1 MHPGTADQCGEDCRS
16 FTLNWREGQREGGGG
31 WGGALT
37 VRPSLVHTFRRS
49 YVEQNKRTPLK
60 DTGVWITTP
69 RLDSSLVPASAASRL
84 RFLFP
89 VDFLFISAHPAYA
102 VFVLQPTPPSL
113 SLLLRFPSSSVAAL
127 ILRFPPVPLVRPL
140 LSAFPRLFCFSFAS
154 CRRLRRT
161 RGRAPYVSI
170 VVDSLRHG
178 RGFIYI
184 FLALSWSS
192 LLLLLIILLLWND
205 LKQEGRGHSRHGT
218 ALRSGDAAKEKKSLP
233 PPLPSLFI
241 RPPPHTRHFVPPPP
255 TARPPLCSS
264 AVPVAPPPHR

>member
-1 MHPGTADQCGEDCRS
+1 MLLTNCCLWSAGRPAAHVVRAFPRQDQQLALPGGMMHPGTADQCGEDCRS

-102 VFVLQPTPPSL
+102 VFVLQPTPPSFL
-113 SLLLRFPSSSVAAL
+113 FFSV
-127 ILRFPPVPLVRPL
+127 
-140 LSAFPRLFCFSFAS
+140 S
-154 CRRLRRT
+154 
-161 RGRAPYVSI
+161 
-170 VVDSLRHG
+170 
-178 RGFIYI
+178 
-184 FLALSWSS
+184 
-192 LLLLLIILLLWND
+192 
-205 LKQEGRGHSRHGT
+205 
-218 ALRSGDAAKEKKSLP
+218 P
-233 PPLPSLFI
+233 PPL
-241 RPPPHTRHFVPPPP
+241 
-255 TARPPLCSS
+255 
-264 AVPVAPPPHR
+264 

>member
-49 YVEQNKRTPLK
+49 YVEQNKQTPLK

-102 VFVLQPTPPSL
+102 VFVLQLNPPPIPFS
-113 SLLLRFPSSSVAAL
+113 SSPFPLLLR
-127 ILRFPPVPLVRPL
+127 
-140 LSAFPRLFCFSFAS
+140 S
-154 CRRLRRT
+154 C
-161 RGRAPYVSI
+161 S
-170 VVDSLRHG
+170 H
-178 RGFIYI
+178 
-184 FLALSWSS
+184 
-192 LLLLLIILLLWND
+192 
-205 LKQEGRGHSRHGT
+205 
-218 ALRSGDAAKEKKSLP
+218 
-233 PPLPSLFI
+233 PPLPSCST
-241 RPPPHTRHFVPPPP
+241 RPASPLCVS
-255 TARPPLCSS
+255 PPLSLFLRIMS
-264 AVPVAPPPHR
+264 PPQTNSRTSPLLLNRC